1 MNMKDGLRNF
11 LLAQSVELTHYCIT
25 HRSLVGAFFDWIYE
39 GEMHL
44 TTLKNVQILYAEELK
59 AAIRGR
65 FAWLGAAVVLLSIGG
80 LAAIATQDTWLDGYG
95 VVAYFLAPI
104 CFMPLAAGSLAG
116 PRANRFVESIFT
128 APVER
133 LDWLIAK
140 TLVVLTIALAYYL
153 ALLPMMAIYIS
164 DVGFPFLLMKFVEW
178 TPGILVASIAMGSL
192 IGVLFIGRSVAPPIA
207 TSVGLMLFCAVLVP
221 LQELLVAQGYGA
233 KATGHLALASPFNLL
248 KNGLGFTLAAG
259 SVPAST
265 ALTWFSFA
273 IIVTGSFGLAGWIF
287 LRAQGVESWE
297 SNSRKSLIITVAI
310 GTLFLLPVM
319 LADTDYDQPAPAANN
334 APTIKGVFLRG
345 GGSLALVS
353 PGRPQPA
360 RCCDALLNRDQWP
373 TLPTDQATKQ
383 DLLFFLPVSASDTMT
398 ALEISVG
405 GQNGL
410 KVDTNPETRASVLQ
424 HLETRDYPPGT
435 GPTSTVGQHITSGWV
450 IRLPVALRPTS
461 PWDIGGV
468 RYPLDVAVNYSIAG
482 DPQQRSLNTQ
492 AAVEAHVPGA
502 LMEMAGTAAILPLI
516 CMGLA
521 VRRWRR
527 TR

>member
-1 MNMKDGLRNF
+1 M
-11 LLAQSVELTHYCIT
+11 T
-25 HRSLVGAFFDWIYE
+25 
-39 GEMHL
+39 
-44 TTLKNVQILYAEELK
+44 LYAEELR
-59 AAIRGR
+59 AAVRGR

-133 LDWLIAK
+133 FDWFIAK
-140 TLVVLTIALAYYL
+140 ILVILTIALAYYL
-153 ALLPMMAIYIS
+153 ALLPLMAIYAS
-164 DVGFPFLLMKFVEW
+164 HVGLPFLLMKFFEW
-178 TPGILVASIAMGSL
+178 TPGILLASVAVGSL

-207 TSVGLMLFCAVLVP
+207 TAVGVMLFCAVLVP

-259 SVPAST
+259 SLPTST
-265 ALTWFSFA
+265 TLTWLSFTVVVIGA
-273 IIVTGSFGLAGWIF
+273 FGLAGWIF

-297 SNSRKSLIITVAI
+297 ADRRQSSIIAVGIAV
-310 GTLFLLPVM
+310 LFLMPVIF
-319 LADTDYDQPAPAANN
+319 ADTDYDQAAPAPNN
-334 APTIKGVFLRG
+334 APTIPGVFLRG
-345 GGSLALVS
+345 GGSLALVDM
-353 PGRPQPA
+353 GAPQPV
-360 RCCDALLNRDQWP
+360 RCCDALLNRDKWP
-373 TLPTDQATKQ
+373 TLPTGEVTKQ
-383 DLLFFLPVSASDTMT
+383 DLLLFLPVNAKDTLT
-398 ALEISVG
+398 ALDISVS

-410 KVDTNPETRASVLQ
+410 QIDVEPDARTGVLQ
-424 HLETRDYPPGT
+424 RLERRDYAPGT
-435 GPTSTVGQHITSGWV
+435 GPTTTDGQHIVAGWV
-450 IRLPVALRPTS
+450 ARVPISLIPAN

-468 RYPLDVAVNYSIAG
+468 RYPLDVAASYRIAG
-482 DPQQRSLNTQ
+482 DGQQRSLSAR

-502 LMEMAGTAAILPLI
+502 LMEMGGTAAILPLI
-516 CMGLA
+516 CIGLA
-521 VRRWRR
+521 FRRWRQ